1 MITTLVICI
10 AISAVLGIGYG
21 VGRIDSI
28 RIQKELDALKD
39 EKMREAT
46 YQLIKGFVASFE
58 RKPDKSPEPTL
69 PLKRKRGRP
78 RKNPLF

>member
-21 VGRIDSI
+21 AAWIDSI

-39 EKMREAT
+39 EIRRF
-46 YQLIKGFVASFE
+46 KG
-58 RKPDKSPEPTL
+58 
-69 PLKRKRGRP
+69 
-78 RKNPLF
+78 

>member
-1 MITTLVICI
+1 M
-10 AISAVLGIGYG
+10 
-21 VGRIDSI
+21 
-28 RIQKELDALKD
+28 KLDALKD